1 MFVTPVGNL
10 GGPKELKVLLDKLKG
25 GPGALAS
32 RGGTKILG
40 GPMNPNDAMMHVSD
54 DEQGINKLA

>member
-25 GPGALAS
+25 GAWSFGIK
-32 RGGTKILG
+32 RG
-40 GPMNPNDAMMHVSD
+40 N
-54 DEQGINKLA
+54 